1 MTRRCHFGPSPPGMR
16 KRDFQLPQAIL
27 ALFGNRKIPKRT
39 MLRVI
44 RSLKAGDFCASQ
56 ARVLCLTTALG
67 IRDGGWAKVLLNA
80 IELGRA
86 SASLG
91 ASRYYSAIPCGGLGF
106 LRWTRQHS
114 ASPCQY
120 QKTRNLTRRSS
131 LGREG
136 KKNAIQQTLSFL
148 KPEIEIWSLSAFT
161 FTLVWASP
169 PN

>member
-1 MTRRCHFGPSPPGMR
+1 MTQRCHFGPSPPGMR
-16 KRDFQLPQAIL
+16 KCDAASDPRFVRQPE
-27 ALFGNRKIPKRT
+27 RT

-44 RSLKAGDFCASQ
+44 RSLKAGDFGASQ

-86 SASLG
+86 SATLG
-91 ASRYYSAIPCGGLGF
+91 ACRYYSAIPCGGPGF
-106 LRWTRQHS
+106 LRWTQLHS
-114 ASPCQY
+114 ASPRQY
-120 QKTRNLTRRSS
+120 QKPRNSSSRSS

-136 KKNAIQQTLSFL
+136 KRNAIQQTLSFL
-148 KPEIEIWSLSAFT
+148 KPEIEIWSLSPFT
-161 FTLVWASP
+161 FPLVWASP

>member
-1 MTRRCHFGPSPPGMR
+1 MTRRCHFGPGPPGMR
-16 KRDFQLPQAIL
+16 MCEFQLPQAIL

-39 MLRVI
+39 TLRVI

-67 IRDGGWAKVLLNA
+67 IRDGGWAKVLLYA

-91 ASRYYSAIPCGGLGF
+91 ASSYYSAIPCGESGF

-114 ASPCQY
+114 ASPRHCQ
-120 QKTRNLTRRSS
+120 KPRNSTCRPR
-131 LGREG
+131 LGGRA
-136 KKNAIQQTLSFL
+136 KRNAIQQTLSFL
-148 KPEIEIWSLSAFT
+148 KPELKYGRFPRSHSL
-161 FTLVWASP
+161 
-169 PN
+169 